1 MNIIE
6 VLHEMFR
13 PFFRNL
19 KTWAAWIAIL
29 KAIFALPMEPEELEV
44 YRRHTGRQDPPSS
57 PAREAWLVVGRRGG
71 KSRIAALIAV
81 FLACFRDY
89 SEVLSPGERGTVM
102 VIAADRKQARITLR
116 YIVAFL
122 EGIPMLK
129 ALIVRRIAEEID
141 LSNGITIEVHT
152 CNFRAIRGYSVV
164 AAVFDEVSYWRSEES
179 ANPDV
184 EIANSIRPAMAT
196 VPGALL
202 LGISSPYARRGLLW
216 EMHRAHY
223 GKEGD
228 EILVVQAD
236 TGSMNPTVDK
246 SVIARAYEEDEAV
259 AAAEYGAEFRRDIE
273 TFVPREVLDRCVVPG
288 RGELPPAGGCV
299 YQAFVDPS
307 GGSSDSFTLAI
318 AHNENGKGV
327 LDVLRERKPPFS
339 PEAVVA
345 EFAAL
350 LKTYRVGEVTGDRY
364 GGEWPRERFREH
376 GIEYRPSEKDKSSLY
391 QELLPS
397 LNSGR
402 SELLD
407 NDRLIGQ
414 LTRLERRTGR
424 TGKDAVDHPP
434 NTHDDLANAAAG
446 VLVLVSQAR
455 IMPGFFF
462 ADIDGLRPSERW
474 AQGDDL

>member
-6 VLHEMFR
+6 VLLEMFR

-19 KTWAAWIAIL
+19 GTWAAWIVIL
-29 KAIFALPMEPEELEV
+29 KAIFALPMEPGELEV

-89 SEVLSPGERGTVM
+89 SDVLSPGERGTCM

-122 EGIPMLK
+122 EGVPMLK
-129 ALIVRRIAEEID
+129 ALIVRRTAEEID

-273 TFVPREVLDRCVVPG
+273 TYVPRETLDRCMVPD
-288 RGELPPAGGCV
+288 RAELPPMGGV
-299 YQAFVDPS
+299 SYSAFVDPS

-318 AHNENGKGV
+318 AHNEKGKGV
-327 LDVLRERKPPFS
+327 LDAVRERKPPFS
-339 PEAVVA
+339 PEAVVV
-345 EFAAL
+345 EYAAL
-350 LKTYRVGEVTGDRY
+350 LKTYRCSVVTGDRY
-364 GGEWPRERFREH
+364 AGEWPREQFRKA
-376 GIEYRPSEKDKSSLY
+376 GIEYKPSEKDKSSLY
-391 QELLPS
+391 VELLPA

-402 SELLD
+402 AELLD
-407 NDRLIGQ
+407 LPRLVSQ

-424 TGKDAVDHPP
+424 TGKDSIDHPP
-434 NTHDDLANAAAG
+434 GTHDDLANAAAG
-446 VLVLVSQAR
+446 ALVLVSQPMAT
-455 IMPGFFF
+455 PGFFF
-462 ADIDGLRPSERW
+462 CPVDRFDEQRFLN
-474 AQGDDL
+474 GD